1 MVTSLPS
8 RIMNYSVSSSSP
20 TDELLTLGQ
29 IFSEVGDYASTILD
43 REHLS
48 LSRRCVA
55 RLNKVVEELV
65 SRKSIRSAENLYDM
79 PEADS
84 TSYDLKSLS
93 IDDLHK
99 EYRRWPI
106 RHNERRAKGRESWTF
121 YYERDIVNELKNRK
135 TANKGE
141 QFKIDYCTTMYSNEL
156 SNMSDLFSRP
166 VQIDD
171 DKIYPENGRVYN
183 YDELLALIT
192 LYKDYRDVLERE
204 ILIQYVDKALD
215 FLEKENDLTTW
226 IDLLAELVEI
236 RRKEIIRIPK
246 WVSEK
251 LEEAILRISSIEE
264 EQDFQVAPAL
274 LTLHIINNDLVLEC
288 TAQRLINRCYKS
300 AFDSGLTLSK
310 RIENLHTAVTCC
322 DYVSRFS
329 VRKVAVLWNEL
340 SDLVLSSNIKPT
352 PRQLFLLLEI
362 AKECE
367 GYANISA
374 ELKDSLIQKLDN
386 MAATDC
392 PEAQAYSKIV
402 KLRF

>member
-1 MVTSLPS
+1 MD
-8 RIMNYSVSSSSP
+8 SP

-29 IFSEVGDYASTILD
+29 ILSEVGDYASTILD

-48 LSRRCVA
+48 MA
-55 RLNKVVEELV
+55 RKCMNRLRKVVGELTARQCIV
-65 SRKSIRSAENLYDM
+65 SKDNLYEM
-79 PEADS
+79 PQWEPVCA
-84 TSYDLKSLS
+84 
-93 IDDLHK
+93 DLHSLTID
-99 EYRRWPI
+99 ELHALYRRWPI

-135 TANKGE
+135 AANKGE

-171 DKIYPENGRVYN
+171 DKIYPESGRVYN

-215 FLEKENDLTTW
+215 FLKKENDLTTW

-246 WVSEK
+246 WVSKK
-251 LEEAILRISSIEE
+251 LEDAILRISSTNK
-264 EQDFQVAPAL
+264 EQDFKVAPAL
-274 LTLHIINNDLVLEC
+274 LTLHMLNNDPVFEC
-288 TAQRLINRCYKS
+288 KAQRLINRCYKS
-300 AFDSGLTLSK
+300 AFDSGLTLGK
-310 RIENLHTAVTCC
+310 RMENLHTAVSCC
-322 DYVSRFS
+322 DYVSCFS
-329 VRKVAVLWNEL
+329 VRKVAILWNEL
-340 SDLVLSSNIKPT
+340 SNLVFSSDIKPT
-352 PRQLFLLLEI
+352 PRQLFQLLEI

-374 ELKDSLIQKLDN
+374 ELKDSWIQKLDN
-386 MAATDC
+386 MATTDC